1 MKYRLF
7 ALSLALGLLAGCAT
21 PYQPMSL
28 LGGYQEVRL
37 APDIYRVA
45 FFGNGYTNPQLSA
58 EYALRRCA
66 EVTQQSGYRYF
77 GILEVRDLSV
87 QRSWTTPASAYTR
100 GNLSVN
106 SFGNTA
112 YGTYTGT
119 TFVTPAQTVTYNFP
133 RPVLTIKMVNKP
145 IPGAVLL
152 EPNSVLAVQLPGV
165 PQSTSTPPSSSGY
178 FTGPP
183 LNLTP
188 RLEARII
195 SFVKD
200 FVNNAAAGNDLRSFF
215 GSNVLFNKRW
225 MPQAEIVQITNQQ
238 RGMAS
243 RIFPQR
249 SFNFLSGPR
258 VSVSQEPGCA
268 DVSYTVLGVLRN
280 SLTAIEVTNA
290 VQLTIKVEGDRLSV
304 VKFIPKVLNH
314 EMVR

>member
-7 ALSLALGLLAGCAT
+7 VLSLALGLLAGCST
-21 PYQPMSL
+21 PYQPMSF
-28 LGGYQEVRL
+28 LGGYREVRL

-45 FFGNGYTNPQLSA
+45 FFGNGYTNSQLTV

-77 GILEVRDLSV
+77 GILDVRDLSV
-87 QRSWTTPASAYTR
+87 QRSWTTPASTYTT

-119 TFVTPAQTVTYNFP
+119 TFITPAQTVTFNFP
-133 RPVLTIKMVNKP
+133 RPVITIKMVNKP

-165 PQSTSTPPSSSGY
+165 PPSPEAPPSPSGY

-188 RLEARII
+188 RLETRII

-200 FVNNAAAGNDLRSFF
+200 FVNNAQAGNDLTSFF
-215 GSNVLFNKRW
+215 GPNVQFNRRW
-225 MPQAEIVQITNQQ
+225 MTRGAIVQITNQQ
-238 RGMAS
+238 RATAN
-243 RIFPQR
+243 RIFPQH
-249 SFNFLSGPR
+249 SINLLSGPN
-258 VSVSQEPGCA
+258 VTASADPGCA
-268 DVSYTVLGVLRN
+268 SVDYTALGVFRN
-280 SLTAIEVTNA
+280 NLIAMEITVKTELSIRVD
-290 VQLTIKVEGDRLSV
+290 GDRLSV
-304 VKFIPKVLNH
+304 VKFIPKVLSH